1 MTETLATVATETTAR
16 RQRRALSG
24 VILNIDRMTLGN
36 GDIVLASLTTVNK
49 GIETVRTLSISGPAL
64 ETTADLL
71 VEGASVRFYA
81 ELGADYVTVIG
92 PDLTKRTLARAA
104 AQAERPAAPVAPK
117 AKRVLSPAQQANA
130 KRFFADIRA
139 KAQANRE
146 ARLAEQ
152 AA

>member
-1 MTETLATVATETTAR
+1 MTETTATVATEITAR
-16 RQRRALSG
+16 PLRRAISG
-24 VILNIDRMTLGN
+24 VLSNIDRMTLDN
-36 GDIVLASLTTVNK
+36 GDIVLASLTTLYK
-49 GIETVRTLSISGPAL
+49 GEERVRTLSISGPAL
-64 ETTADLL
+64 EATADLL
-71 VEGASVRFYA
+71 IEGASVRFYA

-92 PDLTKRTLARAA
+92 PDLTKRTLARVA
-104 AQAERPAAPVAPK
+104 AQAERPAAPATPR